1 MRGVK
6 TLLAILRGKAIVLI
20 KRTDSN
26 VDVVVGKGVNKQFA
40 LNSLAGAIKA
50 ISCNNI

>member
-6 TLLAILRGKAIVLI
+6 TLVAILRGKAIVLV
-20 KRTDSN
+20 KRDDSK
-26 VDVVVGKGVNKQFA
+26 VDVMVGKSVNRQFA

-50 ISCNNI
+50 IGCNNI

>member
-6 TLLAILRGKAIVLI
+6 TLVAILRGRAIVLV
-20 KRTDSN
+20 KRDDRK
-26 VDVVVGKGVNKQFA
+26 VDVVVGKDVNRQFA

-50 ISCNNI
+50 MSCNNI

>member
-20 KRTDSN
+20 KRDDCK
-26 VDVVVGKGVNKQFA
+26 VDVMVGKDVNKQFA
-40 LNSLAGAIKA
+40 INSLAGAIKA
-50 ISCNNI
+50 MSCNNI